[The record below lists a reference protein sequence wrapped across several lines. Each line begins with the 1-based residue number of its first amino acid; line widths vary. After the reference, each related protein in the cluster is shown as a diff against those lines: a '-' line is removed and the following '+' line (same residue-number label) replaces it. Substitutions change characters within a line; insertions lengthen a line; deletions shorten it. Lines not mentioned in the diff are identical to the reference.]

1 MAVNDFKL
9 VKNRSHLNCRT
20 YSFVSRVINVWN
32 SLSNNIVTSSSVC
45 QFVNRLKTFDLTKF
59 IRGRDC
65 K

>member
-1 MAVNDFKL
+1 MIQT
-9 VKNRSHLNCRT
+9 HTHT
-20 YSFVSRVINVWN
+20 YIYIYILHINICN